1 MKEAVLC
8 LGRLWCDVLFSG
20 LPRLPTL
27 GSEVFAEDVSIAPGG
42 GAFITAAVLAAGG
55 RRAYLL
61 SRLGMDPLSVSLT
74 PSLSASG
81 VDLAF
86 LDRAADAGPQ
96 PTIALIKGAERAFV
110 SRRAG
115 PSRPASLGA
124 ALAAPDARHLHIAEV
139 ATLFDLPDLIAAAK
153 THGLTISLDPS
164 WDDALLF
171 RRDFL
176 DLCAGIDLFLPND
189 AEFEAVTGGA
199 DLARGLDL
207 LARHFPLTIVKRG
220 AEGAMAA
227 KGSERLAVSAP
238 PCVVRDS
245 TGAGDSFN
253 AGFLDGWL
261 AGKPLSDALAQGV
274 AAGSA
279 AVGRIGGAPTL
290 SDRKAR
296 ET

>member
-8 LGRLWCDVLFSG
+8 LGRLWCDVLFIG

-27 GSEVFAEDVSIAPGG
+27 GSEVFADEVTIAPGG
-42 GAFITAAVLAAGG
+42 GAFITAAVLAASG
-55 RRAYLL
+55 RKAHLL
-61 SRLGMDPLSVSLT
+61 SRLGLDPLSAALT
-74 PSLSASG
+74 HDLAESG
-81 VDLAF
+81 VDLTF
-86 LDRAADAGPQ
+86 LDRAAEAGPQ
-96 PTIALIKGAERAFV
+96 PTIALIQGSERAFV

-115 PSRPASLGA
+115 SSRPATLEH
-124 ALAAPDARHLHIAEV
+124 ALTASDPRHLHIAEA

-153 THGLTISLDPS
+153 SHGLTLSLDPS

-171 RRDFL
+171 RPDFL
-176 DLCAGIDLFLPND
+176 DRCAGIDVFLPND
-189 AEFEAVTGGA
+189 AEFEAITGGQ
-199 DLARGLDL
+199 DWPSGLDL
-207 LARHFPLTIVKRG
+207 LARHFPLTVVKRG
-220 AEGAMAA
+220 AAGAVAA
-227 KGSERLAVSAP
+227 RGAERLAVPAP

-261 AGKPLSDALAQGV
+261 AGKPLQEALAQGV
-274 AAGSA
+274 AAGVA

-290 SDRKAR
+290 SHRTLK